1 MPTLNLRLEREY
13 KVKAWPKDKVT
24 LRITLISHYFMLD
37 SNMCNVI
44 KPRKSKVSFEGFGC
58 YCYEN

>member
-37 SNMCNVI
+37 SNLGSD
-44 KPRKSKVSFEGFGC
+44 PEGISSIT
-58 YCYEN
+58 YYMVLVKE